1 VASPSSHDEST
12 TSVLA
17 ALAANGTIALAKGV
31 AAALT
36 GSPALFAETLHT
48 VADAGNEVLLIVALR
63 RSRRPPDASHPYGYG
78 PERYYWALLAAIG
91 MFVIGGAVSVW
102 EGIRALVHPPELEAF
117 TAGVAVLIIALALDG
132 ASRTVAVRGL
142 RRQAARRQQTVRELI
157 DESPDP
163 TILTVYVEDTVD
175 VLGAGLAL
183 IALILHKVTGSALPD
198 ALATLGIGLMLGY
211 VAVRLASRN
220 RALLANQGI
229 PERYADQL
237 RERLRAADGIRD
249 VPRMEAVY
257 LGPAEVLVTAE
268 VVVEPGQDG
277 DALVAGIAELRAA
290 MLREIP
296 AVAELYLTPVQS
308 ATPCAPSRSPSS
320 PAPSPPSGSPTSP
333 SPSPP
338 TP

>member
-1 VASPSSHDEST
+1 
-12 TSVLA
+12 
-17 ALAANGTIALAKGV
+17 
-31 AAALT
+31 
-36 GSPALFAETLHT
+36 
-48 VADAGNEVLLIVALR
+48 VALR
-63 RSRRPPDASHPYGYG
+63 RSRRPADASHPYGYG

-132 ASRTVAVRGL
+132 ASRTVALRGL
-142 RRQAARRQQTVRELI
+142 RRQAARRRQTVRELI
-157 DESPDP
+157 NESPDP

-175 VLGAGLAL
+175 VLGASLAL

-198 ALATLGIGLMLGY
+198 ALATLAIGLMLGY
-211 VAVRLASRN
+211 VAIRLASRN
-220 RALLANQGI
+220 RALLANQGV
-229 PERYADQL
+229 PERYSDRL
-237 RERLRAADGIRD
+237 RERLRAADGIQD
-249 VPRMEAVY
+249 VARMEAIY

-277 DALVAGIAELRAA
+277 DALVAAIDRLRTT

-320 PAPSPPSGSPTSP
+320 PDPSPPSDSPTSP

-338 TP
+338 TR